1 MLKLLA
7 IAFVAISSPAWADVF
22 DEEAAYASWKANYL
36 DCINPPDGGFDECR
50 QKAYIPQEKLA
61 EHGWCWVAY
70 DQDMM
75 RPGSSRYLNE
85 YFGVATCPLKKN

>member
-1 MLKLLA
+1 MFRLAFAALLT
-7 IAFVAISSPAWADVF
+7 IAANSAWADDF

-36 DCINPPDGGFDECR
+36 NCLNPIGDDGFEECR
-50 QKAYIPQEKLA
+50 QKSYIPA
-61 EHGWCWVAY
+61 EELKKHGWCWVAY

-85 YFGVATCPLKKN
+85 YFGVATCP